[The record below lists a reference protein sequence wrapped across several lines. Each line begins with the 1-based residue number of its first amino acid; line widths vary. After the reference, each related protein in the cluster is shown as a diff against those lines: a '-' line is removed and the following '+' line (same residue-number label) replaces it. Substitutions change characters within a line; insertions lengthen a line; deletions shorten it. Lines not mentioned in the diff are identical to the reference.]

1 MIQIKNLSKKYN
13 NQYVLKNINLSLP
26 SKGLIGISGES
37 GSGETIFYINEILW
51 KENKL
56 MINKHYVTVVESIKE
71 QIRCAKHKAILN
83 AN

>member
-37 GSGETIFYINEILW
+37 GSGETIFYINEIL
-51 KENKL
+51 
-56 MINKHYVTVVESIKE
+56 
-71 QIRCAKHKAILN
+71 
-83 AN
+83 

>member
-37 GSGETIFYINEILW
+37 GSGKTIIYINEIL
-51 KENKL
+51 
-56 MINKHYVTVVESIKE
+56 
-71 QIRCAKHKAILN
+71 
-83 AN
+83 